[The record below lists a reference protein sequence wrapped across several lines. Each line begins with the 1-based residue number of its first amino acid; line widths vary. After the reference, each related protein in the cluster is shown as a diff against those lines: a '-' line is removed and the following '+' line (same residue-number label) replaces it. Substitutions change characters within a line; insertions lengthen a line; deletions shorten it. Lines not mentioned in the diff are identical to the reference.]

1 MTGAQLANALNEAA
15 IIAGRAG
22 REAMARADLDEALLR
37 QSVGSEQAR
46 RLNAK
51 ERRIVAYHEAGHAVC
66 RRLLGLDPPEILSI
80 VPRGPALGF
89 VGHSPD
95 EDSYL
100 RSREELRKE
109 IVTLL
114 GGRAAEEEV
123 FGTSFSGAVDDL
135 ARVHAV
141 CRQMVGEFG
150 MGIALDAEG
159 APPIALPTT
168 DYALSD
174 TTRRDVDLAA
184 MMLARDAH
192 RRART
197 LLAENRECLDDLAA
211 NALERETLSREDLD
225 EIFAAHVLD
234 ETAAEVAEPSAG
246 PSRRRTPRGSL
257 PRTLTTATGE
267 DHYFPPGR
275 SVARMVHGERSVGL
289 LYGQRALLIGALE
302 PLTYTGTMLSTRA
315 ANKPF
320 KRLARTAKI
329 QETVFLGTRAE
340 ADEVLAGVHALH
352 ETIRGEL
359 PEAAGVHPAGTAYS
373 AFDPELML
381 WTLAVIADSG
391 RAMYEAMV
399 RPLSEEERESLWQDY
414 VLFGELFRLPRAEMP
429 ATYPEFAA
437 WFEGR
442 LASPDLQATEHALE
456 MAPLV
461 AFRQPVPADA
471 RGNLAIQN
479 HFIKGTLPPRVRE
492 IFGIRWSGAH
502 ERSFRA
508 MAAAHRRARRAFPY
522 SIRRGRNDYFFD
534 LVTHVEH
541 QRGGTVTPELR
552 AG

>member
-1 MTGAQLANALNEAA
+1 
-15 IIAGRAG
+15 
-22 REAMARADLDEALLR
+22 
-37 QSVGSEQAR
+37 
-46 RLNAK
+46 
-51 ERRIVAYHEAGHAVC
+51 
-66 RRLLGLDPPEILSI
+66 
-80 VPRGPALGF
+80 
-89 VGHSPD
+89 
-95 EDSYL
+95 
-100 RSREELRKE
+100 
-109 IVTLL
+109 
-114 GGRAAEEEV
+114 
-123 FGTSFSGAVDDL
+123 
-135 ARVHAV
+135 
-141 CRQMVGEFG
+141 
-150 MGIALDAEG
+150 
-159 APPIALPTT
+159 
-168 DYALSD
+168 
-174 TTRRDVDLAA
+174 
-184 MMLARDAH
+184 
-192 RRART
+192 
-197 LLAENRECLDDLAA
+197 
-211 NALERETLSREDLD
+211 
-225 EIFAAHVLD
+225 
-234 ETAAEVAEPSAG
+234 
-246 PSRRRTPRGSL
+246 
-257 PRTLTTATGE
+257 LTTATGE
-267 DHYFPPGR
+267 EHYFPKGR

-352 ETIRGEL
+352 ETIKGEL
-359 PEAAGVHPAGTAYS
+359 AEAAGVHPAGTAYS

-399 RPLSEEERESLWQDY
+399 RPLSEEERERLWQDY
-414 VLFGELFRLPRAEMP
+414 VLFGELFRLPRSEMP

-461 AFRQPVPADA
+461 AFRQPVPAYA

-479 HFIKGTLPPRVRE
+479 HFIKGTLPSRVRE

-502 ERSFRA
+502 ERSFQA

-541 QRGGTVTPELR
+541 ERGGTVTPELR